1 MTKKSN
7 KKPVKKPFI
16 DIPENFKTI
25 LCDFTND
32 LSNTFPEYKEQ
43 LAKYSTIESITTETR
58 ALFEY
63 FLIVFPERF
72 FDILYQNEEIFKP
85 ESTINTCFLPNIDFK
100 IFYNCQDIT
109 ETTKKAIWKYL
120 QLILFTIMNSVKDKS
135 KFGETMNLF
144 EGIDEGELQEKLG
157 ETMKDITDFFGNLSQ
172 EKGEGKKDGSPEF
185 DAEKLKEQFSN
196 MFGEGSPPDMEKIH
210 EQFKTMFGEKAPD
223 INNLKE
229 EFKTMFDEEG
239 QAPDMEKIH
248 GIFENLFSKMN
259 IPQEE
264 NPDEEKDDS
273 PKTPF
278 GEKMPF
284 GEKTP
289 FGGKM
294 PDANNIHDHLKNLF
308 DGKIGRLA
316 KELAEEI
323 SGDLNDMFKKEG
335 VEIKTTQDVLKHIMK
350 NPKKIMELVKTIGT
364 KLNSKMQS
372 GEISQ
377 EEMMREASELIAQM
391 KNMGGGA
398 GGGDQ
403 FSDILKN
410 LTKNMGGMGKNAKI
424 DMNALNRLEKQM
436 SMKDKLR
443 KNLELKKQQQQFKID
458 PNVKIESTQTPNN
471 YVFKVGDDK
480 QEKSIKPQTQKESQE
495 DIDEIMKK
503 FDLKNEVVESK
514 EIPLQTT
521 NKKKKTKAKK

>member
-1 MTKKSN
+1 
-7 KKPVKKPFI
+7 
-16 DIPENFKTI
+16 
-25 LCDFTND
+25 
-32 LSNTFPEYKEQ
+32 
-43 LAKYSTIESITTETR
+43 
-58 ALFEY
+58 
-63 FLIVFPERF
+63 
-72 FDILYQNEEIFKP
+72 
-85 ESTINTCFLPNIDFK
+85 
-100 IFYNCQDIT
+100 
-109 ETTKKAIWKYL
+109 
-120 QLILFTIMNSVKDKS
+120 
-135 KFGETMNLF
+135 
-144 EGIDEGELQEKLG
+144 
-157 ETMKDITDFFGNLSQ
+157 
-172 EKGEGKKDGSPEF
+172 
-185 DAEKLKEQFSN
+185 
-196 MFGEGSPPDMEKIH
+196 
-210 EQFKTMFGEKAPD
+210 
-223 INNLKE
+223 
-229 EFKTMFDEEG
+229 
-239 QAPDMEKIH
+239 
-248 GIFENLFSKMN
+248 
-259 IPQEE
+259 
-264 NPDEEKDDS
+264 
-273 PKTPF
+273 
-278 GEKMPF
+278 
-284 GEKTP
+284 
-289 FGGKM
+289 M

>member
-32 LSNTFPEYKEQ
+32 LSNTFPEYREQ

-100 IFYNCQDIT
+100 IFYNCQDVT

-120 QLILFTIMNSVKDKS
+120 QLILLTIMNSVKDKS

-157 ETMKDITDFFGNLSQ
+157 QTMKDITEFFSNLSQ

-239 QAPDMEKIH
+239 QAPDMEKIQ
-248 GIFENLFSKMN
+248 GIFENLFSKLN
-259 IPQEE
+259 VPQEE
-264 NPDEEKDDS
+264 NPMNENEKTGGNSDS
-273 PKTPF
+273 PK
-278 GEKMPF
+278 MPF
-284 GEKTP
+284 N
-289 FGGKM
+289 GKM
-294 PDANNIHDHLKNLF
+294 PDANNIHEHLKNLF

-323 SGDLNDMFKKEG
+323 SGDLNDMFRKEG

-350 NPKKIMELVKTIGT
+350 NPKKIMELVKTIGA

-377 EEMMREASELIAQM
+377 EEMMREATELIAQM
-391 KNMGGGA
+391 KNMGGGGA

-443 KNLELKKQQQQFKID
+443 RNLELKKQQQQFKID
-458 PNVKIESTQTPNN
+458 PNVKIEATQSPNN

-480 QEKSIKPQTQKESQE
+480 QEKSFKPQILKESGEPEEEE

-503 FDLKNEVVESK
+503 YDLKNEVVDSK
-514 EIPLQTT
+514 ETPIQTT
-521 NKKKKTKAKK
+521 NKKKKNKAKK

>member
-1 MTKKSN
+1 
-7 KKPVKKPFI
+7 
-16 DIPENFKTI
+16 
-25 LCDFTND
+25 
-32 LSNTFPEYKEQ
+32 
-43 LAKYSTIESITTETR
+43 
-58 ALFEY
+58 
-63 FLIVFPERF
+63 
-72 FDILYQNEEIFKP
+72 
-85 ESTINTCFLPNIDFK
+85 
-100 IFYNCQDIT
+100 
-109 ETTKKAIWKYL
+109 
-120 QLILFTIMNSVKDKS
+120 
-135 KFGETMNLF
+135 
-144 EGIDEGELQEKLG
+144 
-157 ETMKDITDFFGNLSQ
+157 
-172 EKGEGKKDGSPEF
+172 
-185 DAEKLKEQFSN
+185 
-196 MFGEGSPPDMEKIH
+196 
-210 EQFKTMFGEKAPD
+210 
-223 INNLKE
+223 
-229 EFKTMFDEEG
+229 MFDEEG